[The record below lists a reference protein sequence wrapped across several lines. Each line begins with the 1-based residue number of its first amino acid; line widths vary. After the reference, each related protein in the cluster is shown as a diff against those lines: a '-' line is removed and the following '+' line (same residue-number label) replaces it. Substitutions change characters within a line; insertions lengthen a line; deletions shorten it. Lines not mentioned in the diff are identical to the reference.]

1 MKRMRT
7 VETALMQ
14 CQNGGD
20 AIVVYIPRALK
31 NNETLE
37 IKIFKTGYKD
47 DPLKNYAALVRCS
60 LTKIPSSESLITEA
74 EIINDF
80 ETDTD
85 IKPAYGLVDYYE
97 SQENVSIRITFYFS
111 NGNEY
116 YSDYNI
122 FSGEDVHALC
132 MYR

>member
-1 MKRMRT
+1 MKRMKT
-7 VETALMQ
+7 VETSLTH

-20 AIVVYIPRALK
+20 AIVVYIPRPLK

-37 IKIFKTGYKD
+37 IKIFNTGYAD
-47 DPLKNYAALVRCS
+47 DPLKNYATLVRCS
-60 LTKIPSSESLITEA
+60 LTKSPSSESLISEA

-85 IKPAYGLVDYYE
+85 IKPAYALVD
-97 SQENVSIRITFYFS
+97 SDSIDQNLSLRITFYFS

-116 YSDYNI
+116 YSNYSLFGSDKV
-122 FSGEDVHALC
+122 FCLC
-132 MYR
+132 VYR

>member
-7 VETALMQ
+7 VETALTH

-20 AIVVYIPRALK
+20 AIVVHIPRALK

-37 IKIFKTGYKD
+37 IKIFKTGYED
-47 DPLKNYAALVRCS
+47 DPLKNYAAIVRCS
-60 LTKIPSSESLITEA
+60 LTKIPSSDTLITEA

-97 SQENVSIRITFYFS
+97 SPNDISIRITFYFS

-116 YSDYNI
+116 YSDYSL
-122 FSGEDVHALC
+122 FDGADVHVLC